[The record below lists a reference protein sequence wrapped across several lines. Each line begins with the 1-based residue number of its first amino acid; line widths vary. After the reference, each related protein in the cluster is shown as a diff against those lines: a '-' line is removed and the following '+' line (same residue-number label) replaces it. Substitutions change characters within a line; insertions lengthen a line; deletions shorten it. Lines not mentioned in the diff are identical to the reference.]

1 MEDMREALQSEEEQ
15 SMREA
20 FENQAEEVLEKKK
33 LYRNSNNNFKIG
45 LETEYPAVDEEDF
58 EPIDREVRNQVI
70 EGLDFADVEVGASQI
85 ELRTDPMRPD
95 SLAELENE
103 MRSIEAELHDEAA
116 VRDVNVFRA
125 ATNPF
130 VNLESIERTDQPKYD
145 RVPSFHNQ
153 YRNSDVQDRFG
164 RDQTID
170 PHNAGLPAV
179 INSTQVNVEAQ
190 SLEDAV
196 DKANYTYMM
205 SPFLSAISGNA
216 RFLDGKDLGFSDI
229 RMPLWEKSH
238 DIRTDEQLGE
248 ETMPVGKIG
257 SYFQDIEDYF
267 SRAQDLPFVLHDEEE
282 ALDIGI
288 GTFWKDTRIKFPDF
302 YEKDGY
308 SAVVESRI
316 VSTQPTLEEEVAMH
330 GFFLGRLSYA
340 QEKDENLMEIEKVN
354 RNRYAAMH
362 NGLDT
367 KLYGTDGELRDA
379 AQVLEEELEKAKIGL
394 ENADIEYSGYMDLL
408 YDRLEEGTPADLM
421 AEGFNNARQ
430 EGLDRDQALK
440 RGLDYQV
447 KR

>member
-1 MEDMREALQSEEEQ
+1 MADIREALQSEEEQ
-15 SMREA
+15 GMREA
-20 FENQAEEVLEKKK
+20 FENQAEEVLENEERYKKSHDDF
-33 LYRNSNNNFKIG
+33 RIG
-45 LETEYPAVDEEDF
+45 LETEYPAVDEDF

-70 EGLDFADVEVGASQI
+70 EGLDFADVEVGGSQI

-103 MRSIEAELHDEAA
+103 MRSIEADLQDEAA
-116 VRDVNVFRA
+116 VRDVNVLRA

-170 PHNAGLPAV
+170 PHNAGLPAA

-196 DKANYTYMM
+196 HKANYTYMM

-257 SYFQDIEDYF
+257 SYFEEIEDYF

-302 YEKDGY
+302 YEEDGY

-340 QEKDENLMEIEKVN
+340 QEEDENLMEIEKVN

-362 NGLDT
+362 NGLET

-379 AQVLEEELEKAKIGL
+379 TEVLEEELDKAKIGL
-394 ENADIEYSGYMDLL
+394 EYAGIEDTGYMDLL
-408 YDRLEEGTPADLM
+408 YDRLDEGTPADLM
-421 AEGFNNARQ
+421 AEGFNNALQ
-430 EGLDRDQALK
+430 EGLDREQALK

-447 KR
+447 KQ

>member
-1 MEDMREALQSEEEQ
+1 MADIREALQSEEEQ
-15 SMREA
+15 GMRGA
-20 FENQAEEVLEKKK
+20 FENQAEEVLENEERYKKSCDDF
-33 LYRNSNNNFKIG
+33 RIG
-45 LETEYPAVDEEDF
+45 LETEYPAVDEDF

-70 EGLDFADVEVGASQI
+70 EGLDFADVEVGGSQI

-103 MRSIEAELHDEAA
+103 MRSIEADLQDEAA
-116 VRDVNVFRA
+116 VRDVNVLRA

-170 PHNAGLPAV
+170 PHNAGLPAA

-196 DKANYTYMM
+196 HKANYTYMM

-257 SYFQDIEDYF
+257 SYFEEIEDYF

-302 YEKDGY
+302 YEEDGY

-340 QEKDENLMEIEKVN
+340 QEEDENLMEIEKVN

-362 NGLDT
+362 NGLET

-379 AQVLEEELEKAKIGL
+379 TEVLEEELDKAKIGL
-394 ENADIEYSGYMDLL
+394 EYAGIEDTGYMDLL
-408 YDRLEEGTPADLM
+408 YDRLDEGTPADLM
-421 AEGFNNARQ
+421 AEGFNNALQ
-430 EGLDRDQALK
+430 EGLDREQALK

-447 KR
+447 KQ